1 VFVRPQSVRL
11 LHPFGESSKSVKN
24 YAQSSLWRGSGG
36 STAGNRINK
45 AAIEALDGYFLRLL

>member
-24 YAQSSLWRGSGG
+24 YAQSSL
-36 STAGNRINK
+36 
-45 AAIEALDGYFLRLL
+45 